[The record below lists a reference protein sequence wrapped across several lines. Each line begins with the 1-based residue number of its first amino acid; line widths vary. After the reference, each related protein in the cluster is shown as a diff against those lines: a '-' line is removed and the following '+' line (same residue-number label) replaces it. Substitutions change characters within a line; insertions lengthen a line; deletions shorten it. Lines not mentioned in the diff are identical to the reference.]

1 MGRGGKVSSK
11 RNFKNRVSSKDNGS
25 DDSDEDYVV
34 SNEEIVV
41 SDGSDEEYCS
51 SLDGCAS
58 EESFGNFVEEEEEE
72 EVEVVRKVVRSKV
85 RSKVQKGGSRQ
96 RKIGVK
102 TTRKRRRVMRD
113 DEEEDEDEDED
124 YEIDDDEEEE
134 EDSEDE
140 EFTPDEDDCSD
151 EEEEEV
157 WKKKRNNMKV
167 SKRGL
172 QKKGPGR
179 GRKRRREPN
188 VSKPLRMKKRKSGG
202 LRRKVQYDD
211 DDDDDDDDDNDDD
224 DDDDDGEFVNIRP
237 VVRERS
243 KKTPGQRRRRYVA
256 PSDSDLVS
264 SGSSDHDYTISEEEK
279 NTISEEERQQV
290 REAMEFCGNLR
301 TSLRSSS
308 LPSRIQEVGNSC
320 QRRRRLV
327 RKGKEMLEEPL
338 GKKGKEKVEVEEVRT
353 EVVKQV
359 CGICLSEEDKRR
371 VRGTLDCCSHYFCFA
386 CIMEWSKVES
396 RCPLCKQ
403 RFKTISKPAR
413 PTVGIDS
420 REVVIPVPERD
431 QVSYCF
437 PLSVLRLFILNFW
450 LLISWFE
457 MGSLHDTGLP
467 TH

>member
-11 RNFKNRVSSKDNGS
+11 RSFKNRVSSKDNGS

-85 RSKVQKGGSRQ
+85 RSKVQKGGSHQ

-124 YEIDDDEEEE
+124 YEIDDDDEEEEE

-188 VSKPLRMKKRKSGG
+188 VSKPLRKKKRKSGG

-211 DDDDDDDDDNDDD
+211 DDDDNNDDD

-308 LPSRIQEVGNSC
+308 LPSRIQEVGNSR

-413 PTVGIDS
+413 PTVGIDL